1 MAGKRPTGQRIKIH
15 RSYDVT
21 EAARA
26 LGVAKGTV
34 RRWLKDGLPCRT

>member
-1 MAGKRPTGQRIKIH
+1 MAGKRPTGQRIKTH